1 MRILL
6 GQLVL
11 KIHYTP
17 SYNMM
22 TVTKI
27 FLQSRIKKDSTIDRS
42 NDDTEKYN
50 NQFELFIHPIY
61 TQRFIIFYQ

>member
-1 MRILL
+1 
-6 GQLVL
+6 
-11 KIHYTP
+11 
-17 SYNMM
+17 MM

-50 NQFELFIHPIY
+50 NQFELFIRPIY
-61 TQRFIIFYQ
+61 TQQFIIFYQ